1 MIHSYLL
8 CFFLFFT
15 TSQIVYAQEYAD
27 EELPGPKVT
36 HGIRLTV
43 STPEA
48 WKKLN
53 PPLNLALTFDRKKS
67 FFLIGLD
74 FWVPENR
81 STDTTTSRLVGRG
94 LQFSYGRYLSR
105 KDQRGFYLI
114 YNFRYQDTFEYW
126 KGSVWISGPKG
137 GYSAPLS
144 TRRLDYET
152 YESIF
157 GFGIKVPLSNRFCFD
172 LMTGAGAA
180 IYIDYANN
188 INISLHPTLQ
198 ARGGIGYFFK

>member
-1 MIHSYLL
+1 MLHYLL
-8 CFFLFFT
+8 SFCLLF
-15 TSQIVYAQEYAD
+15 TSVQFVYSQGYT
-27 EELPGPKVT
+27 EEEFVGPKVT

-43 STPEA
+43 STPQA

-67 FFLIGLD
+67 FFLVGLD
-74 FWVPENR
+74 FWLPENR
-81 STDTTTSRLVGRG
+81 ATDTTKSRLVGMG

-105 KDQRGFYLI
+105 KDQKGFYLI

-126 KGSVWISGPKG
+126 QGREWIQGPKG
-137 GYSAPLS
+137 GYSAPLR

-180 IYIDYANN
+180 IYIDYAKN
-188 INISLHPTLQ
+188 IDVSFHPSLQ